1 MKGKLLLA
9 AGVGIGYVLGS
20 RSGRESY
27 EGLKRQAKDIWGS
40 PTVQRQV
47 SHAEQAVKDT
57 VREQA
62 PVVQHAV
69 QENLTAAAK
78 KVAAKATA
86 GHVGGGTAGGAEAD
100 GTGI

>member
-9 AGVGIGYVLGS
+9 TGVAVGYVLGS

-69 QENLTAAAK
+69 QDNVSAAAK

-86 GHVGGGTAGGAEAD
+86 GRVGGGAGAEAD